1 MRPSLALQT
10 HRDAIREIALRHRVK
25 NVRVFGSVLHGDDT
39 EDSDLDL
46 LVDPTPETTLFDIGV
61 IRYELKE
68 LLGVAVDVLT
78 PKSLPDKFRNLVLQE
93 AEPV

>member
-46 LVDPTPETTLFDIGV
+46 LVDPTPETTLFDIAKIQV
-61 IRYELKE
+61 ELAQ
-68 LLGVAVDVLT
+68 LLNITVDVLT
-78 PKSLPDKFRNLVLQE
+78 PRALPDKFREQVIHE
-93 AEPV
+93 AQPV

>member
-1 MRPSLALQT
+1 MRPSIALQT

-25 NVRVFGSVLHGDDT
+25 NVRVFGSALHGDDT

-46 LVDPTPETTLFDIGV
+46 LVDPTPETTLFDIGA

-68 LLGVAVDVLT
+68 LLGLPVDVLT
-78 PKSLPDKFRNLVLQE
+78 PKALPDHFRNLVLQE

>member
-1 MRPSLALQT
+1 MRPSIALQT

-46 LVDPTPETTLFDIGV
+46 LVDPTPETTLMDIGA

-78 PKSLPDKFRNLVLQE
+78 PRALPDKFRNLVLQE
-93 AEPV
+93 AKPV

>member
-1 MRPSLALQT
+1 MRPSIVLQI
-10 HRDAIREIALRHRVK
+10 HRDGIREIALSHRVK

-46 LVDPTPETTLFDIGV
+46 LVDPTPETTLFDIAKIQV
-61 IRYELKE
+61 ELKE

-78 PKSLPDKFRNLVLQE
+78 PSALPDKFREQFILE
-93 AEPV
+93 AQPV